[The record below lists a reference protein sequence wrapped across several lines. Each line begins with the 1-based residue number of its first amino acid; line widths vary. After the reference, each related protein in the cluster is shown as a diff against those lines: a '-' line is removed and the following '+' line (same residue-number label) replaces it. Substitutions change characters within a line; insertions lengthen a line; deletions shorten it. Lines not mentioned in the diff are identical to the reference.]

1 MMPEAIAATGLYAGL
16 NMLIMFW
23 LANAI
28 GVLRRGHK
36 IAVGDGGNTHLARI
50 MRGQANAAEN
60 MPLFLIMLAV
70 AALTGMAVWLVH
82 LFGLAFTIGR
92 ALHAWHFIRQRAPL
106 WQRIA
111 GFGVAGLAT
120 LILALWLIAAGLMS
134 AFGG

>member
-1 MMPEAIAATGLYAGL
+1 MTIEAVSAVGLYAGL

-28 GVLRRGHK
+28 GKLRRGHR
-36 IAVGDGGNTHLARI
+36 IAVGDGGNKHLARI

-60 MPLFLIMLAV
+60 MPLFLIMLMI

-82 LFGLAFTIGR
+82 LFGLAFTAGR
-92 ALHAWHFIRQRAPL
+92 ALHAWHFIQAKAPL
-106 WQRIA
+106 WQRFA

-120 LILALWLIAAGLMS
+120 FTLALWLIFAAIWS
-134 AFGG
+134 IAGG